1 MPALARIRI
10 IKHEAVPL
18 CGSFE
23 VYFEHGQPSR
33 FYYWDDIAGRR
44 LRPDTL
50 TGAEALEQ
58 ARAFAREQRDK
69 IRSNPRG
76 Q

>member
-1 MPALARIRI
+1 MSVRIR
-10 IKHEAVPL
+10 KHEAVPN

-23 VYFEHGQPSR
+23 VYFDDSQPSR
-33 FYYWDDIAGRR
+33 FFYWDDIAGRR

-50 TGAEALEQ
+50 TGAEAIEQ

-69 IRSNPRG
+69 IGRFVISAER
-76 Q
+76 